1 MCIKYVVEVQILN
14 ENKFL
19 AFWIKAGSLLCE
31 LGRNS
36 ETFSLSKVPEAI
48 LDLKICKKIIE
59 KNFGKL

>member
-1 MCIKYVVEVQILN
+1 VCIKYVVEVQILN

-31 LGRNS
+31 PGSNS
-36 ETFSLSKVPEAI
+36 ETFSLSRVPEAI
-48 LDLKICKKIIE
+48 LDLEICKKIIE

>member
-1 MCIKYVVEVQILN
+1 LFTVCIKYVVEVQILN

-36 ETFSLSKVPEAI
+36 ETSVYQGFQKQFFISRFA
-48 LDLKICKKIIE
+48 KK
-59 KNFGKL
+59 